1 MWPWVRHFSVGIA
14 GTGGSRHAKS
24 RRRRVEAVC
33 KLQVGAEADG
43 CQAPASDVCGRHEAQ
58 AGQRFQERTDG
69 MLRDVAGAVRVGD
82 IEPLG
87 PVGTEPPRPE
97 ASTMNPIDD
106 AAGRSV
112 HDGKWRMSRPL
123 LWARDLTGAAGMGI
137 DVATH
142 GLQCA
147 ASVTSVGGPPDGALA
162 VSGPERE
169 RCAGPP
175 RTPG

>member
-1 MWPWVRHFSVGIA
+1 
-14 GTGGSRHAKS
+14 
-24 RRRRVEAVC
+24 
-33 KLQVGAEADG
+33 
-43 CQAPASDVCGRHEAQ
+43 
-58 AGQRFQERTDG
+58 
-69 MLRDVAGAVRVGD
+69 MLRDVAGAVRFGD

-97 ASTMNPIDD
+97 ASAMNPIDD
-106 AAGRSV
+106 AAGRE
-112 HDGKWRMSRPL
+112 R
-123 LWARDLTGAAGMGI
+123 ARWEVAHVEAATWGAYLTGAAGMGI

-147 ASVTSVGGPPDGALA
+147 ASVTSVGGPPDGAFG
-162 VSGPERE
+162 VSGPERQ